1 MISILSGAN
10 SQVCPGDI
18 TAAERLFD
26 GACCCLIQ
34 TEIPMEAVLTAASMA
49 KRYGLMTVLKPSSCG
64 PLTEEL
70 LKNIDVA
77 VPNAEELSMI
87 CPGKGLHKRKG
98 RQASFPW
105 DKDCHR
111 HPGSRRLLDL
121 R

>member
-64 PLTEEL
+64 PLPEEL

-77 VPNAEELSMI
+77 VPLSLI
-87 CPGKGLHKRKG
+87 HI
-98 RQASFPW
+98 
-105 DKDCHR
+105 
-111 HPGSRRLLDL
+111 
-121 R
+121 